1 MSQLD
6 PHAALIYTMVIVSA
20 ADGDMDDS
28 EMKAIGQTVQRL
40 PAFKGFDVNELP
52 KVAQSC
58 ASMLAGEDGFD
69 TVLTVIAE
77 ALPARLRETAYA
89 IACDIAAANLDVDEE
104 EMTVLQQIR
113 WRLDI
118 DRLIAAAIERG
129 SRARHQT
136 V

>member
-1 MSQLD
+1 MSKLD

-20 ADGDMDDS
+20 ANGDMDDP
-28 EMKAIGQTVQRL
+28 EMAAIGETVRRL
-40 PAFKGFDVNELP
+40 PAFKDFSEDDLP

-58 ASMLAGEDGFD
+58 AALLAGEDGFD
-69 TVLTVIAE
+69 TVLTIIAE
-77 ALPARLRETAYA
+77 ALPARLRETTYA
-89 IACDIAAANLDVDEE
+89 IACDIAAADLDVDQE

-136 V
+136 I